1 MGSRAFRAGRRAAT
15 GRVRER
21 DSAPRWLPCLVAAA
35 AFFALQCGARR
46 PAGPD
51 DWARSSLAERQRSGR
66 LVVLVPGATGSMLRD
81 ASGAVRW
88 GRGLDLLRPHDGGYA
103 LARPLVRGSAPST
116 LEAFDV
122 IETIR
127 LAGVVRKPVYGPL
140 LRGLDAIGYVRGDM
154 ASPRPTDTLLPFA
167 WDWRASHAEGASA
180 LAQALEAV
188 RRARGVEILNV
199 ALLCQSSGAHLC
211 RFFAKYGGASLEE
224 VEAGRARPP
233 ETST

>member
-1 MGSRAFRAGRRAAT
+1 
-15 GRVRER
+15 
-21 DSAPRWLPCLVAAA
+21 
-35 AFFALQCGARR
+35 
-46 PAGPD
+46 
-51 DWARSSLAERQRSGR
+51 
-66 LVVLVPGATGSMLRD
+66 MLRD

-233 ETST
+233 EHIDVTKIVLIGSSNGGSLRILRELDRGRSYIALVGRKWAARDAVHLPFSVRGPAGLSTRPLRR